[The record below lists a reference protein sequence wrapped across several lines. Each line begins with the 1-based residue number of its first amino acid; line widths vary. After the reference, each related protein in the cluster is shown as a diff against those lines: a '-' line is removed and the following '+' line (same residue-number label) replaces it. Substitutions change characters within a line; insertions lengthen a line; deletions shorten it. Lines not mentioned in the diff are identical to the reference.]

1 MSGLTPKRVEF
12 KFSEYFSKGFELFKK
27 DMGTFILAFIF
38 AGFFSII
45 PIFTFLAFGNFIK
58 IARKVNQGQQV
69 SATEIFNFENFG
81 TYFKLFLILLVLVFL
96 VEIPMILLMPS
107 ANQLGE
113 TSPYSS
119 MFFVAIFLG
128 IFIAIYYI
136 FLKAYYIIALISLEN
151 VSSIREAWSISKEMT
166 RGNLLMMF
174 LFVIIT
180 SLIGQIGIIA
190 CFIGVIISAPLT
202 NILQYISYEDG
213 IQQIKFDE
221 LEEIG
226 KVSE

>member
-1 MSGLTPKRVEF
+1 
-12 KFSEYFSKGFELFKK
+12 
-27 DMGTFILAFIF
+27 
-38 AGFFSII
+38 
-45 PIFTFLAFGNFIK
+45 
-58 IARKVNQGQQV
+58 
-69 SATEIFNFENFG
+69 
-81 TYFKLFLILLVLVFL
+81 
-96 VEIPMILLMPS
+96 
-107 ANQLGE
+107 
-113 TSPYSS
+113 
-119 MFFVAIFLG
+119 
-128 IFIAIYYI
+128 
-136 FLKAYYIIALISLEN
+136 
-151 VSSIREAWSISKEMT
+151 
-166 RGNLLMMF
+166 MMF